1 MSTQPAGPLLRLATR
16 GAGAGTGRPVSSEG
30 LIVQK
35 FGGSSVADAA
45 GIRRVAQRIAAS
57 RAAGQ
62 HVVGVVSAMGDTT
75 DELCDLAA
83 SVSTRPR
90 PRELDALLSTGE
102 NISAAL
108 LAIALADLGAIARV
122 FTGSRAGIITDDV
135 HGKARITHIKPGRL
149 RACLERGEI
158 PIVAGFQGRTRKSK
172 EVTTLGRGGS
182 DLTAVAIAAALDAGV
197 CEIYTD
203 VDGVYT
209 ADPRVVSTARKIDVL
224 SSEEMLELAA
234 SGSKVLH
241 LRCVEYARRFG
252 VAIHVRSSFVPDPGT
267 LILPGSARIRVG
279 GPAKEQAVITGV
291 ASANSTAKITVSGV
305 PEQSATAAVVFQ
317 ALAAS
322 GLKAATIVQNARA
335 RASGL
340 SDLTF
345 TLPAHEASDALA
357 TLSAARSAIGYQDL
371 HHEDVGTVSLT
382 GLGMRSS
389 PEIFGSF
396 FSALAHAGI
405 DTLVT
410 EISETCVAA
419 VTRASQL
426 NDAVRV
432 LRQAFGLASDS
443 EAAPRDSVRE
453 RLLGTTMAS
462 PQQASPWAGGGRA
475 GHTPESTPSIEHAQS
490 A

>member
-1 MSTQPAGPLLRLATR
+1 MSTQPARPLRLATR
-16 GAGAGTGRPVSSEG
+16 LAAEGTARRVSLDG

-45 GIRRVAQRIAAS
+45 GIRRVAQRIAGS
-57 RAAGQ
+57 RAAGYQ
-62 HVVGVVSAMGDTT
+62 VVGVVSAMGDTT

-83 SVSTRPR
+83 SVSARP
-90 PRELDALLSTGE
+90 PARELDTLLSTGE

-108 LAIALADLGAIARV
+108 LAIALADLGETARV
-122 FTGSRAGIITDDV
+122 FTGSRAGLITDDV
-135 HGKARITHIKPGRL
+135 HGKARITHIKPSRL
-149 RACLERGEI
+149 RACLKRGEI
-158 PIVAGFQGRTRKSK
+158 PIVAGFQGRTRKTK

-182 DLTAVAIAAALDAGV
+182 DLTAVAIAAALEAGV

-209 ADPRVVSTARKIDVL
+209 ADPRVVSAARKIDVL

-241 LRCVEYARRFG
+241 LRCVEYARRFS
-252 VAIHVRSSFVPDPGT
+252 VPIHVRSSFVPDAGT
-267 LILPGSARIRVG
+267 LILPGLARIRLG
-279 GPAKEQAVITGV
+279 GSAKEQAVVTGV
-291 ASANSTAKITVSGV
+291 TSANSTAKITVSGV
-305 PEQSATAAVVFQ
+305 PEQSASAAAVLE
-317 ALAAS
+317 ALAET
-322 GLKAATIVQNARA
+322 GLSVAAIVQNSRS

-345 TLPAHEASDALA
+345 TLPAHEAPDALA
-357 TLSAARSAIGYQDL
+357 TLSAARSAIGFQDL
-371 HHEDVGTVSLT
+371 QNEDVGTVSLT

-389 PEIFGSF
+389 PEIFNSF

-405 DTLVT
+405 DMLLT

-426 NDAVRV
+426 DDAVRV
-432 LRQAFGLASDS
+432 LQQTFGLAVDS
-443 EAAPRDSVRE
+443 EAAIRDSVR
-453 RLLGTTMAS
+453 
-462 PQQASPWAGGGRA
+462 
-475 GHTPESTPSIEHAQS
+475 
-490 A
+490 

>member
-1 MSTQPAGPLLRLATR
+1 
-16 GAGAGTGRPVSSEG
+16 
-30 LIVQK
+30 
-35 FGGSSVADAA
+35 
-45 GIRRVAQRIAAS
+45 
-57 RAAGQ
+57 
-62 HVVGVVSAMGDTT
+62 MGDTT

-108 LAIALADLGAIARV
+108 LAIALADLGTIARV

-135 HGKARITHIKPGRL
+135 HGKARITHLKPSRL
-149 RACLERGEI
+149 RASLERGEI

-252 VAIHVRSSFVPDPGT
+252 VPIHVRSSFVPDTGT
-267 LILPGSARIRVG
+267 LILPGSRIRVG
-279 GPAKEQAVITGV
+279 GPAKEQAVIAGV
-291 ASANSTAKITVSGV
+291 ASVNSTAQITVSGV

-322 GLKAATIVQNARA
+322 GLTAAAIVQNARA

-389 PEIFGSF
+389 PEIFCSF
-396 FSALAHAGI
+396 FNALAHAGI
-405 DTLVT
+405 DTLMT

-432 LRQAFGLASDS
+432 LRQAFGLASDG

-462 PQQASPWAGGGRA
+462 PQQASPWAVEGRA
-475 GHTPESTPSIEHAQS
+475 GHTPETTPSIEHAQS